1 MPKLKGYEG
10 ENNGGEEKIYFL
22 IKRNITFAN
31 TTEKLDFRKRKHFSS
46 IIMPM
51 VPLMNK
57 SSVHSR

>member
-1 MPKLKGYEG
+1 MAVRK
-10 ENNGGEEKIYFL
+10 KIYFL